1 MVFKLFYLCS
11 VTRTNIVS
19 IQTCAIIKFIISLI
33 FANTQSYD
41 KKFMLFHWYFWLCH
55 HEDKAVVRVIRLASF
70 LCLWFVC
77 LPSDASRNTYHLTWV
92 SLTLDVGY
100 LFTGCSSK
108 AQLLLKSWKVM
119 LWKCCIQYASQF
131 GKLSSGHR
139 TGKGQFSFQSQ
150 RKAMPKNAQTTA
162 QLHSSCAL
170 VK

>member
-92 SLTLDVGY
+92 SLTFDVGY
-100 LFTGCSSK
+100 LFRAAPAKHSCCSNPGRWCCESAAFNMPANLENSAVVTGLEKVSFHSNPKERQC
-108 AQLLLKSWKVM
+108 QRMLK
-119 LWKCCIQYASQF
+119 LPHNCTRLA
-131 GKLSSGHR
+131 R
-139 TGKGQFSFQSQ
+139 
-150 RKAMPKNAQTTA
+150 
-162 QLHSSCAL
+162 
-170 VK
+170 